1 MTTNKRD
8 RGYSTR
14 LVADVDAADPK
25 LIWVRFAKLCIAK
38 GVPVRDVAEKFGV
51 TRATVYSWFTG
62 RATPRGPHVNRMLRA
77 LEKQESSK

>member
-1 MTTNKRD
+1 MTTRKRD

-14 LVADVDAADPK
+14 LVADVDAADPM
-25 LIWVRFAKLCIAK
+25 LIWVRFAKLCITK

-62 RATPRGPHVNRMLRA
+62 RSKPRSYHISRMMRA
-77 LEKQESSK
+77 LDKQERSK